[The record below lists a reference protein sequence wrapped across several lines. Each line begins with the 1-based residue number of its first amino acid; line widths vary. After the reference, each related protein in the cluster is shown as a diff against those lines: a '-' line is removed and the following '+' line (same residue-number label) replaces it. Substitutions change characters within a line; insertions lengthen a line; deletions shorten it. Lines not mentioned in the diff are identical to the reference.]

1 LLDNLC
7 SLQNCIVLSRSKA
20 SWDNFDYYGKNDNK
34 TFVVFNFPSNEI
46 TLGRSKECSIRLN
59 NFSVSRK
66 HCSITLD
73 KETKKI
79 FLKDN
84 DSKYG
89 TLINNYKYS
98 SDITLNDSNKELT
111 VQKGNKVYQ
120 FKYSCN

>member
-1 LLDNLC
+1 MT
-7 SLQNCIVLSRSKA
+7 
-20 SWDNFDYYGKNDNK
+20 SWDDYDYYDKSDDK
-34 TFVVFNFPSNEI
+34 TFVVFNFQSNEI
-46 TLGRSKECSIRLN
+46 TLGRSKGCSITLN
-59 NFSVSRK
+59 NLAVSRK

-79 FLKDN
+79 LIKDN
-84 DSKYG
+84 NSKFG

-98 SDITLNDSNKELT
+98 SDITLNDSNKGLR